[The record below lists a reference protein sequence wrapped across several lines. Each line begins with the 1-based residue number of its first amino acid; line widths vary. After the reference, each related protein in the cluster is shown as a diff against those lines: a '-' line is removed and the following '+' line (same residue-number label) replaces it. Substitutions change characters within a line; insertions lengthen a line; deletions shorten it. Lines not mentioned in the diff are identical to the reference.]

1 MYCMEFEEIIIKFI
15 WKINVR
21 NIPLSFYGKINQANF
36 GDSHLYRRLSNR
48 LGSIEN
54 WFGKNYYLPVELN
67 LPILLECHL
76 SRSYRWTVT
85 CQVDRHPEISD
96 LDWENCHCLVLF
108 DCTADNSNMALSLHV
123 SVLLC
128 FFLYVCRSRIIRQKA
143 Q

>member
-1 MYCMEFEEIIIKFI
+1 M
-15 WKINVR
+15 NR
-21 NIPLSFYGKINQANF
+21 ANF
-36 GDSHLYRRLSNR
+36 CDSHLYRRLKYR

-54 WFGKNYYLPVELN
+54 WFGKKCYLPVELN

-76 SRSYRWTVT
+76 SRSYRWKVT

-96 LDWENCHCLVLF
+96 PDWENCHCLVLF

-128 FFLYVCRSRIIRQKA
+128 FFSMVAGHSLFDQKHSYDNA
-143 Q
+143 ASCD